1 MSCIFCILEE
11 HALDH
16 TWRFLLELVGL
27 FERLLETE
35 MVAELR
41 NEAVSLVLIGG
52 ICERRATVINKVDL
66 RKGPQGIFILNGCCS
81 FLGCRVRLHTSHQ
94 RAPFGTEFVR
104 ANVTVRHFA

>member
-41 NEAVSLVLIGG
+41 IEAVSLVLIRG
-52 ICERRATVINKVDL
+52 IC
-66 RKGPQGIFILNGCCS
+66 
-81 FLGCRVRLHTSHQ
+81 
-94 RAPFGTEFVR
+94 
-104 ANVTVRHFA
+104 